1 VPDRDEPT
9 GFRVLCADD
18 DRDTAETLGVL
29 LELAGFEA
37 RVCYDG
43 DEAVAALDGFRPDA
57 CILDLGMP
65 GLDGCEVAR
74 RVREWAGPRLIPLVA
89 VTGEDGDEARRRTAD
104 AGFDLHLTKPFD
116 PDRVAAVLADLV
128 ILRGDSM
135 SDYPVPEGW
144 AGDPA
149 PAS

>member
-1 VPDRDEPT
+1 MFGPAETT

-18 DRDTAETLGVL
+18 DRDTADTLGVL

-43 DEAVAALDGFRPDA
+43 AEAVAVLDEFRPDA

-74 RVREWAGPRLIPLVA
+74 RVRAWADPRPIPLVA
-89 VTGEDGDEARRRTAD
+89 VSGDDGEEARRRTAE

-135 SDYPVPEGW
+135 TDLPMPAGW
-144 AGDPA
+144 QQQQA